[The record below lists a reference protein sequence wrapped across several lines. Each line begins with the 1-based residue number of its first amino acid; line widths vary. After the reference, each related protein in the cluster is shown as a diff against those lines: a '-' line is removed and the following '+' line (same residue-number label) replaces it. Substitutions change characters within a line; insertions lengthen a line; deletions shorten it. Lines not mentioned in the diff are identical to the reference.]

1 VWIDERGSEVL
12 GVPECR
18 RLLAVGA
25 KGHEHGHLGIAA
37 EPPPDQLAGSA
48 WDAPTVLPVDYAVSG
63 PDVMICVGEGL
74 FSRIAGRMVAFQVD
88 GVEGDRAWSVLIRGL
103 AQPVERADVGPRLPI
118 PQVATPGERLVRIRS
133 DVVSGRRLGK
143 ATSASGTRNPRRPPP
158 TRNTQGGIAVDG
170 PVGAPRRCPPEREVG
185 TAMATVSLGSESFDE
200 VVASNEIVLVDFWA
214 SWCGPCRM
222 FAPVF
227 EQAST
232 AHPEVTFAKVD
243 TEAEQELAA
252 RFGIMSIPT
261 LMAFRDQILLY
272 AQPGALPPVALEQL
286 ISKIK
291 DLDMDQ
297 VRRQVAEAERTVARP
312 AS

>member
-1 VWIDERGSEVL
+1 
-12 GVPECR
+12 
-18 RLLAVGA
+18 
-25 KGHEHGHLGIAA
+25 
-37 EPPPDQLAGSA
+37 
-48 WDAPTVLPVDYAVSG
+48 
-63 PDVMICVGEGL
+63 
-74 FSRIAGRMVAFQVD
+74 
-88 GVEGDRAWSVLIRGL
+88 
-103 AQPVERADVGPRLPI
+103 
-118 PQVATPGERLVRIRS
+118 
-133 DVVSGRRLGK
+133 
-143 ATSASGTRNPRRPPP
+143 
-158 TRNTQGGIAVDG
+158 
-170 PVGAPRRCPPEREVG
+170 
-185 TAMATVSLGSESFDE
+185 MATVSLGSESFDE